1 MIGSVYHQDK
11 VCLFSCHVIHLR
23 MKKKTNKNSAICIL
37 HLFHGVDTNVQKK
50 VSEQNL
56 TLRDYFNHFIVF
68 RRQPAN
74 TKNCFDAD
82 TLGCYLDTKNYGS
95 FEEQTVL
102 FPVPLSETFNVT
114 KCAEKC
120 RSMGLSHSASNK
132 YGMRMFSVSYQTF
145 ALIQYSS
152 LLTLVLCGSSWS
164 ISVMIGSVRV
174 ELGNAY
180 KKLLKFQMSPLI
192 NVDNHR
198 LHKI

>member
-1 MIGSVYHQDK
+1 MS
-11 VCLFSCHVIHLR
+11 
-23 MKKKTNKNSAICIL
+23 
-37 HLFHGVDTNVQKK
+37 
-50 VSEQNL
+50 
-56 TLRDYFNHFIVF
+56 LRDYFNNFIVF
-68 RRQPAN
+68 RHQPAN

-145 ALIQYSS
+145 CSDTVFFFTNASVVWGRKIQG
-152 LLTLVLCGSSWS
+152 GSSWA
-164 ISVMIGSVRV
+164 ISVIIGAVRV
-174 ELGNAY
+174 ELSNAY

-192 NVDNHR
+192 NVDSHQ